1 MDTIDDKELN
11 SNILVTQQAVESRI
25 YTIRG
30 LQVVLDSDLA
40 EFYGVETKQLK
51 RQVKRNVE
59 RFPEDFMFQL
69 KAEEMNSLRCQ
80 NGTSN
85 VKGGNRYPNYAFTEQ
100 GVSQLAG
107 ILRSP
112 NAIEINI
119 CIMRAF
125 VSMRRF
131 LSANA
136 GIFQRVEQLEYHQQV
151 TDQKVEQ
158 VLHRMDELAPTIT
171 PEQIFAT
178 GCVWDAWVYV
188 SQLIRSAQKRIV
200 LIDSYVDERVLT
212 LLTKRKE
219 KVKATIHTRF
229 TNQFKLDLEKHNEQ
243 YAPIEYIQ
251 LPHRSHDRFLIID
264 ADAYLLETSVKD
276 MGTSLCAITKLEVS
290 PEMVL
295 ELLK

>member
-51 RQVKRNVE
+51 RQVKRNIE

-119 CIMRAF
+119 CIMGAF

-158 VLHRMDELAPTIT
+158 VLHHMDELAPAIT

-264 ADAYLLETSVKD
+264 ADAYLLGTSVKD

-290 PEMVL
+290 PETVL
-295 ELLK
+295 ELLE